1 MDKQIQKLKSYL
13 DQYLGKSSEYILQ
26 KLGMPETYY
35 ENDEVLFYEKKKYGI
50 FKDEIALFLKND
62 KVEDI
67 AITEYVFG
75 IAVRNIFY
83 YQKESPEFKVS
94 NILFKYNYETR

>member
-1 MDKQIQKLKSYL
+1 MDKQIQKLRNYIDL
-13 DQYLGKSSEYILQ
+13 YLGKNSEYILQ
-26 KLGMPETYY
+26 KLGIPDAHFDGSETW
-35 ENDEVLFYEKKKYGI
+35 FYTKKKYSI
-50 FKDEIALFLKND
+50 FKDEIALFLRND